1 MKTVSVNVMDLSVP
15 CANRCRYCLLSYD
28 GRVNGVGLDRSM
40 AYARG
45 FHDWLLENRP
55 ELNFLYGWGYSME
68 HPRLAE
74 AIRFCRSLGCATG
87 EFLQFDGMAMRT
99 PAELRELLAM
109 LRREGI
115 RLIDLTF
122 YGTEDYHDRFAA
134 RKGDYALMM
143 DTLAAANEVGLD
155 ATVSIALTRE
165 NTGQL
170 AVLLQALGQHQT
182 VRTVCFVPLAEG
194 RGSVVDPVRLTL
206 DDWERLAP
214 DSRRLLNRIRF
225 RTEGEWFRDAAFPA
239 QDRRVLT
246 FVLTP
251 EELPR
256 LEKLGYAGAMDWLE
270 SVDDAY
276 HRAVPD
282 FGILR
287 ELYGDPNG
295 RELYSF
301 RDLHQHYQRRY
312 IAEHGLDLYDLH
324 EENSSFVRRF

>member
-1 MKTVSVNVMDLSVP
+1 MKTVSVHVMDLSVP

-99 PAELRELLAM
+99 PAELRALLTM

-155 ATVSIALTRE
+155 VTVSIALTRE
-165 NTGQL
+165 NVGQL
-170 AVLLQALGQHQT
+170 EWLLQELRRHQT
-182 VRTVCFVPLAEG
+182 ARTVCFVPHAEG
-194 RGSVVDPVRLTL
+194 RGRLLDPVRLTH
-206 DDWERLAP
+206 DDWERVAH
-214 DSRRLLNRIRF
+214 DTRGLLNRTRF
-225 RTEGEWFRDAAFPA
+225 RTEGEWVRDAALPE
-239 QDRRVLT
+239 QERRVLT

-256 LEKLGYAGAMDWLE
+256 LEKLGYAGAMEWLE
-270 SVDDAY
+270 KLDDAY
-276 HRAVPD
+276 HCAVPD
-282 FGILR
+282 FYALR
-287 ELYGDPNG
+287 ALYGDPNG

-312 IAEHGLDLYDLH
+312 IAEHGLMLYDIH
-324 EENSSFVRRF
+324 EECRSFVRRF